1 MPKILAA
8 HGSAAKDLIRLGF
21 LLHHSDHE
29 ADDRREPQEVLRI
42 VYLRDREG
50 AEGGGFYPEG
60 MNGKI
65 RTS

>member
-1 MPKILAA
+1 
-8 HGSAAKDLIRLGF
+8 LIRLGF

-42 VYLRDREG
+42 VYLRDREC
-50 AEGGGFYPEG
+50 AEGGGFYQEG